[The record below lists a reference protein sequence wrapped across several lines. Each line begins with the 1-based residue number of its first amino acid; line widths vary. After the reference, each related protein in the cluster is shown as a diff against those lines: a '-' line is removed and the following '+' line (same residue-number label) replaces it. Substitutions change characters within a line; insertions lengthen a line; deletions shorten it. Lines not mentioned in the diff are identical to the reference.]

1 MNMKTNNET
10 LEPQATRSINPKI
23 FTMWLFIVSII
34 MLFAA
39 FTSAYLVRKAE
50 GNWVEFKLP
59 DLFSWSTGVLILSS
73 ISMHSALLAAKKDQ
87 FNALRISISITFVLG
102 LLFLAMQYY
111 GWVQLVEMNVYFVG
125 NPSGSFVYVLSGL
138 HGLHL
143 VSGLI
148 VLIFALVAAFRFK
161 INAKALTQIKICSTY
176 WHFLDVLWLYL
187 FVFLLINN

>member
-1 MNMKTNNET
+1 MNAETNSIEAK
-10 LEPQATRSINPKI
+10 ATRSVNPKI

-50 GNWVEFKLP
+50 GNWVEFQLP
-59 DLFSWSTGVLILSS
+59 NLFWISSVVLLLSS
-73 ISMHSALLAAKKDQ
+73 ASMHFALLAAKKDQ

-102 LLFLAMQYY
+102 LLFLILQYF

-143 VSGLI
+143 ISGLI
-148 VLIFALVAAFRFK
+148 VLIVALVAAFRMK

-176 WHFLDVLWLYL
+176 WHFLDALWIYL
-187 FVFLLINN
+187 FLFLVFNN

>member
-1 MNMKTNNET
+1 MKNQEELLAANET
-10 LEPQATRSINPKI
+10 RSVNPKV

-50 GNWVEFKLP
+50 GNWVEFDLP
-59 DLFSWSTGVLILSS
+59 NLFTYSTIVLLTSS
-73 ISMHSALLAAKKDQ
+73 VSMHFAYLAAKKDQ

-102 LLFLAMQYY
+102 LIFLIMQFY
-111 GWVQLVEMNVYFVG
+111 GWIQLVEKNVFFVG

-143 VSGLI
+143 ISGLI
-148 VLIFALVAAFRFK
+148 VLLVALVAAFRLK
-161 INAKALTQIKICSTY
+161 INAKALTQIKICTTY
-176 WHFLDVLWLYL
+176 WHFLDALWVYL
-187 FVFLLINN
+187 FLFLVFNN

>member
-1 MNMKTNNET
+1 MKKELNSM
-10 LEPQATRSINPKI
+10 EPAPTRSVNPKI

-59 DLFSWSTGVLILSS
+59 NLFWISTGILALSS
-73 ISMHSALLAAKKDQ
+73 ISMHFALSAAKKDQ
-87 FNALRISISITFVLG
+87 FNALRTSISITFVLG
-102 LLFLAMQYY
+102 LLFLILQYY

-143 VSGLI
+143 ISGLI
-148 VLIFALVAAFRFK
+148 VLLVALVAAFKLK

-176 WHFLDVLWLYL
+176 WHFLDALWIYL
-187 FVFLLINN
+187 FLFLVFNN

>member
-1 MNMKTNNET
+1 MNAETNSIEVK
-10 LEPQATRSINPKI
+10 ATRSVNPKI

-50 GNWVEFKLP
+50 GNWVEFQQP
-59 DLFSWSTGVLILSS
+59 NLFWISTVVLLLSS
-73 ISMHSALLAAKKDQ
+73 ASMHFALLAAKKDQ

-102 LLFLAMQYY
+102 LLFLVLQYF
-111 GWVQLVEMNVYFVG
+111 GWIQLVEMNVYFVG

-143 VSGLI
+143 ISGLI
-148 VLIFALVAAFRFK
+148 VLIVALVAAFRMK

-176 WHFLDVLWLYL
+176 WHFLDALWIYL
-187 FVFLLINN
+187 FLFLVFNN

>member
-1 MNMKTNNET
+1 MKNPEEILVNNET
-10 LEPQATRSINPKI
+10 RSVNPKI

-50 GNWVEFKLP
+50 GNWVEFDLP
-59 DLFSWSTGVLILSS
+59 NLFSYSTIVLLASS
-73 ISMHSALLAAKKDQ
+73 ASMHFAYLAAKKDQ

-102 LLFLAMQYY
+102 LIFLIMQFY
-111 GWVQLVEMNVYFVG
+111 GWIQLVEKNVFFVG

-143 VSGLI
+143 ISGLI
-148 VLIFALVAAFRFK
+148 VLLVALVAAFRLK
-161 INAKALTQIKICSTY
+161 INAKALTQIKICTTY
-176 WHFLDVLWLYL
+176 WHFLDALWVYL
-187 FVFLLINN
+187 FLFLVFNN

>member
-1 MNMKTNNET
+1 MNKALNPM
-10 LEPQATRSINPKI
+10 EPAPTRSVNPKI

-59 DLFSWSTGVLILSS
+59 NLFWISTGILALSS
-73 ISMHSALLAAKKDQ
+73 ISMQFALSAAKKDQ
-87 FNALRISISITFVLG
+87 FNALRTSISITFVLG
-102 LLFLAMQYY
+102 LLFLILQYY
-111 GWVQLVEMNVYFVG
+111 GWIQLVEMNVYFVG

-143 VSGLI
+143 ISGLI
-148 VLIFALVAAFRFK
+148 VLLVALVAAFKLK

-176 WHFLDVLWLYL
+176 WHFLDALWIYL
-187 FVFLLINN
+187 FLFLVFNN

>member
-1 MNMKTNNET
+1 MNAETNSIEVK
-10 LEPQATRSINPKI
+10 ATRSVNPKI

-50 GNWVEFKLP
+50 GNWVEFQLP
-59 DLFSWSTGVLILSS
+59 NLFWISTVVLLLSS
-73 ISMHSALLAAKKDQ
+73 ASMHFALLAAKKDQ

-102 LLFLAMQYY
+102 LLFLVLQYF
-111 GWVQLVEMNVYFVG
+111 GWIQLVEMNVYFVG

-143 VSGLI
+143 ISGLI
-148 VLIFALVAAFRFK
+148 VLIVALVAAFRMK

-176 WHFLDVLWLYL
+176 WHFLDALWIYL
-187 FVFLLINN
+187 FLFLVFNN

>member
-1 MNMKTNNET
+1 MKNPEEILVANET
-10 LEPQATRSINPKI
+10 RSVNPKV

-50 GNWVEFKLP
+50 GNWVEFELP
-59 DLFSWSTGVLILSS
+59 DLFYYSTAVLIGSS
-73 ISMHSALLAAKKDQ
+73 VSMHFAYLAAKKDQ

-102 LLFLAMQYY
+102 LIFLIMQFY
-111 GWVQLVEMNVYFVG
+111 GWIQLVEKNVFFVG
-125 NPSGSFVYVLSGL
+125 NPSGSFVYVFSGL

-148 VLIFALVAAFRFK
+148 VLLVALVAAFRLK
-161 INAKALTQIKICSTY
+161 INAKELTQIKICTIY
-176 WHFLDVLWLYL
+176 WHFLDALWVYL
-187 FVFLLINN
+187 LLFLVFNN

>member
-1 MNMKTNNET
+1 MNMKKEIN
-10 LEPQATRSINPKI
+10 LIEPAPTRSVNPKI
-23 FTMWLFIVSII
+23 FIMWLFIVSII

-59 DLFSWSTGVLILSS
+59 NLFWISTGILALSS
-73 ISMHSALLAAKKDQ
+73 ISMQFALAAAKKDQ
-87 FNALRISISITFVLG
+87 FNALRTSISITFVLG
-102 LLFLAMQYY
+102 LLFLILQYY
-111 GWVQLVEMNVYFVG
+111 GWIQLVEMNVYFVG

-143 VSGLI
+143 ISGLI
-148 VLIFALVAAFRFK
+148 VLLVALVEAFKLK

-176 WHFLDVLWLYL
+176 WHFLDALWIYL
-187 FVFLLINN
+187 FLFLVFNN

>member
-1 MNMKTNNET
+1 MKNQEELLATNET
-10 LEPQATRSINPKI
+10 RSVNPKV

-50 GNWVEFKLP
+50 GNWVEFDLP
-59 DLFSWSTGVLILSS
+59 NLFTYSTIVLLTSS
-73 ISMHSALLAAKKDQ
+73 VSMHFAYLAAKKDQ

-102 LLFLAMQYY
+102 LIFLIMQFY
-111 GWVQLVEMNVYFVG
+111 GWIQLVEKNVFFVG

-143 VSGLI
+143 ISGLI
-148 VLIFALVAAFRFK
+148 VLLVALVAAFRLK
-161 INAKALTQIKICSTY
+161 INAKALTQIKICTTY
-176 WHFLDVLWLYL
+176 WHFLDALWVYL
-187 FVFLLINN
+187 FLFLVFNN

>member
-1 MNMKTNNET
+1 MKNPEEILVDNET
-10 LEPQATRSINPKI
+10 RSVNPKI

-50 GNWVEFKLP
+50 GNWVEFQLP
-59 DLFSWSTGVLILSS
+59 NLFYYSTVVLIGSS
-73 ISMHSALLAAKKDQ
+73 ASMHCAYLAAKKDQ

-102 LLFLAMQYY
+102 LIFLIMQFY
-111 GWVQLVEMNVYFVG
+111 GWIQLVNQNVFFVG
-125 NPSGSFVYVLSGL
+125 NPSGSFVYVFSGL

-148 VLIFALVAAFRFK
+148 VLLVALVAAFRLK
-161 INAKALTQIKICSTY
+161 INAKELTQIKICTTY
-176 WHFLDVLWLYL
+176 WHFLDALWVYL
-187 FVFLLINN
+187 FLFLVFNN

>member
-1 MNMKTNNET
+1 MKNQEELLAANET
-10 LEPQATRSINPKI
+10 RSVNPKV

-50 GNWVEFKLP
+50 GNWVEFDLP
-59 DLFSWSTGVLILSS
+59 NLFSYSTIVLLASS
-73 ISMHSALLAAKKDQ
+73 ASMHFAYLAAKKDQ

-102 LLFLAMQYY
+102 LIFLIMQFY
-111 GWVQLVEMNVYFVG
+111 GWTQLVEKNVYFVG

-143 VSGLI
+143 ISGLI
-148 VLIFALVAAFRFK
+148 VLLVALVAAFQLK
-161 INAKALTQIKICSTY
+161 INAKALTQIKICTTY
-176 WHFLDVLWLYL
+176 WHFLDALWVYL
-187 FVFLLINN
+187 FLFLVFNN

>member
-1 MNMKTNNET
+1 MNAETNSIEAK
-10 LEPQATRSINPKI
+10 ATRSVNPKI

-50 GNWVEFKLP
+50 GNWVEFQLP
-59 DLFSWSTGVLILSS
+59 DLFWISSVVLLLSS
-73 ISMHSALLAAKKDQ
+73 ASMHFALLAAKKDQ

-102 LLFLAMQYY
+102 LLFLVLQYF

-143 VSGLI
+143 ISGLI
-148 VLIFALVAAFRFK
+148 VLIVALVAAFRMK

-176 WHFLDVLWLYL
+176 WHFLDALWIYL
-187 FVFLLINN
+187 FLFLVFNN

>member
-1 MNMKTNNET
+1 MNVETNSIEAK
-10 LEPQATRSINPKI
+10 ATRSVNPKI

-50 GNWVEFKLP
+50 GNWVEFQLP
-59 DLFSWSTGVLILSS
+59 NLFWISSVVLLLSS
-73 ISMHSALLAAKKDQ
+73 ASMHFALLAAKKDQ

-102 LLFLAMQYY
+102 LLFLVLQYF

-143 VSGLI
+143 ISGLI
-148 VLIFALVAAFRFK
+148 VLIVALVAAFRMK

-176 WHFLDVLWLYL
+176 WHFLDALWIYL
-187 FVFLLINN
+187 FLFLVFNN

>member
-1 MNMKTNNET
+1 MKNQEELLAANET
-10 LEPQATRSINPKI
+10 RSVNPKV

-50 GNWVEFKLP
+50 GNWVEFDLP
-59 DLFSWSTGVLILSS
+59 NLFSYSTIVLLASS
-73 ISMHSALLAAKKDQ
+73 ASMHFAYLAAKKDQ

-102 LLFLAMQYY
+102 LIFLIMQFY
-111 GWVQLVEMNVYFVG
+111 GWIQLVEKNVFFVG

-143 VSGLI
+143 ISGLI
-148 VLIFALVAAFRFK
+148 VLLVALVAACRLQ
-161 INAKALTQIKICSTY
+161 INAKALTQIKICTTY
-176 WHFLDVLWLYL
+176 WHFLDALWVYL
-187 FVFLLINN
+187 FLFLVFNN

>member
-1 MNMKTNNET
+1 MKAETNSIEA
-10 LEPQATRSINPKI
+10 PATRAVNPKI

-50 GNWVEFKLP
+50 GNWVEFQLP
-59 DLFSWSTGVLILSS
+59 NLFWVSTVVLLLSS
-73 ISMHSALLAAKKDQ
+73 ASMHFALLAAKKDQ

-102 LLFLAMQYY
+102 LLFLILQYF

-143 VSGLI
+143 ISGLI
-148 VLIFALVAAFRFK
+148 VLIVALIAAFQMK

-176 WHFLDVLWLYL
+176 WHFLDALWIYL
-187 FVFLLINN
+187 FLFLVFNN

>member
-1 MNMKTNNET
+1 
-10 LEPQATRSINPKI
+10 
-23 FTMWLFIVSII
+23 

-59 DLFSWSTGVLILSS
+59 ELFSYSTGVLLLSS
-73 ISMHSALLAAKKDQ
+73 ISMHAALLAAKKDQ

-102 LLFLAMQYY
+102 LLFLGMQYY

-148 VLIFALVAAFRFK
+148 VLIFALISAYRFK
-161 INAKALTQIKICSTY
+161 INAKSLTQIKICSTY
-176 WHFLDVLWLYL
+176 WHFLDILWLYL

>member
-1 MNMKTNNET
+1 MNAQQNTI
-10 LEPQATRSINPKI
+10 EPAETRSINPKV

-50 GNWVEFKLP
+50 GNWVEFQMP
-59 DLFSWSTGVLILSS
+59 SLFTYSTGVLILSS
-73 ISMHSALLAAKKDQ
+73 LSMHYSLLAAKKDQ

-102 LLFLAMQYY
+102 LLFLVMQFY
-111 GWVQLVEMNVYFVG
+111 GWIQLVEMNVFFVG

-148 VLIFALVAAFRFK
+148 VLIFALVAAFRLK
-161 INAKALTQIKICSTY
+161 INAKQLTQIKICTTY
-176 WHFLDVLWLYL
+176 WHFLDALWLYL

>member
-1 MNMKTNNET
+1 MKKEQNSM
-10 LEPQATRSINPKI
+10 EPAPTRSVNPKI

-59 DLFSWSTGVLILSS
+59 DLFWISTGILALSS
-73 ISMHSALLAAKKDQ
+73 VSMQFALSAAKKDQ
-87 FNALRISISITFVLG
+87 FNALRTSISITFVLG
-102 LLFLAMQYY
+102 LLFLILQYY
-111 GWVQLVEMNVYFVG
+111 GWIQLVEMNVYFVG

-143 VSGLI
+143 ISGLI
-148 VLIFALVAAFRFK
+148 VLLVALVAAFKLK

-176 WHFLDVLWLYL
+176 WHFLDALWIYL
-187 FVFLLINN
+187 FLFLVFNN

>member
-1 MNMKTNNET
+1 MKKEINSM
-10 LEPQATRSINPKI
+10 EPAPTRSVNPKI

-59 DLFSWSTGVLILSS
+59 NLFWISTGILALSS
-73 ISMHSALLAAKKDQ
+73 ISMQFALSAAKKDQ
-87 FNALRISISITFVLG
+87 FNALRTSISITFVLG
-102 LLFLAMQYY
+102 LVFLILQYY
-111 GWVQLVEMNVYFVG
+111 GWIQLVEMNVYFVG

-143 VSGLI
+143 ISGLI
-148 VLIFALVAAFRFK
+148 VLLVALVAAFKLK

-176 WHFLDVLWLYL
+176 WHFLDALWIYL
-187 FVFLLINN
+187 FLFLVFNN

>member
-1 MNMKTNNET
+1 MKSTENVI
-10 LEPQATRSINPKI
+10 EPAETRSVNPKI

-50 GNWVEFKLP
+50 GNWVEFQMP
-59 DLFSWSTGVLILSS
+59 SLFSYSTGVLILSS
-73 ISMHSALLAAKKDQ
+73 ISMHYSLLAAKKDQ
-87 FNALRISISITFVLG
+87 FNALRMSISITFVLG
-102 LLFLAMQYY
+102 LLFLVMQFY
-111 GWVQLVEMNVYFVG
+111 GWIQLVEMNVYFVG

-143 VSGLI
+143 VSGLV
-148 VLIFALVAAFRFK
+148 VLIFALVAAFRLK
-161 INAKALTQIKICSTY
+161 INAKQLTQIKICSTY
-176 WHFLDVLWLYL
+176 WHFLDALWLYL

>member
-1 MNMKTNNET
+1 MKAQQNVI
-10 LEPQATRSINPKI
+10 EPSETRSINPKV
-23 FTMWLFIVSII
+23 FTMWLFIVSIV

-50 GNWVEFKLP
+50 GNWVEFQMP
-59 DLFSWSTGVLILSS
+59 SLFSYSTGVLILSS
-73 ISMHSALLAAKKDQ
+73 LSMHYSLIAAKKDQ

-102 LLFLAMQYY
+102 LLFLVMQFF
-111 GWVQLVEMNVYFVG
+111 GWIQLVEMNVYFVG

-148 VLIFALVAAFRFK
+148 VLIFALVAAFRLK
-161 INAKALTQIKICSTY
+161 INAKQLNQIKICATY
-176 WHFLDVLWLYL
+176 WHFLDALWLYL

>member
-1 MNMKTNNET
+1 MKTQTNVI
-10 LEPQATRSINPKI
+10 EPAETRSVNPKV
-23 FTMWLFIVSII
+23 FTMWLFIVSIL

-59 DLFSWSTGVLILSS
+59 DLFSYSTVVLIASS
-73 ISMHSALLAAKKDQ
+73 ISMHYSLMAAKKDQ

-102 LLFLAMQYY
+102 LIFLAMQFY
-111 GWVQLVEMNVYFVG
+111 GWIQLVEMNVYFVG

-143 VSGLI
+143 VSGLV
-148 VLIFALVAAFRFK
+148 VLIFALIAAFKLK
-161 INAKALTQIKICSTY
+161 INAKELTQIKICATY
-176 WHFLDVLWLYL
+176 WHFLDALWLYL

>member
-1 MNMKTNNET
+1 MKNQEELLATNET
-10 LEPQATRSINPKI
+10 RSVNPKV

-50 GNWVEFKLP
+50 GNWVEFDLP
-59 DLFSWSTGVLILSS
+59 NLFTYSTIVLLASS
-73 ISMHSALLAAKKDQ
+73 VSMHFAYLAAKKDQ

-102 LLFLAMQYY
+102 LIFLIMQFY
-111 GWVQLVEMNVYFVG
+111 GWIQLVEKNVFFVG

-143 VSGLI
+143 ISGLI
-148 VLIFALVAAFRFK
+148 VLLVALVAAFRLK
-161 INAKALTQIKICSTY
+161 INAKALTQIKICTTY
-176 WHFLDVLWLYL
+176 WHFLDALWVYL
-187 FVFLLINN
+187 FLFLVFNN

>member
-1 MNMKTNNET
+1 MKNQEELLAANET
-10 LEPQATRSINPKI
+10 RSVNPKV

-50 GNWVEFKLP
+50 GNWVEFDLP
-59 DLFSWSTGVLILSS
+59 NLFSYSTVVLLASS
-73 ISMHSALLAAKKDQ
+73 ASMHFAYLAAKKDQ

-102 LLFLAMQYY
+102 LIFLIMQFY
-111 GWVQLVEMNVYFVG
+111 GWIQLVEMNVFFVG

-143 VSGLI
+143 ISGLI
-148 VLIFALVAAFRFK
+148 VLLVALVAAFRLK
-161 INAKALTQIKICSTY
+161 INAKALTQIKICTTY
-176 WHFLDVLWLYL
+176 WHFLDALWVYL
-187 FVFLLINN
+187 FLFLVFNN